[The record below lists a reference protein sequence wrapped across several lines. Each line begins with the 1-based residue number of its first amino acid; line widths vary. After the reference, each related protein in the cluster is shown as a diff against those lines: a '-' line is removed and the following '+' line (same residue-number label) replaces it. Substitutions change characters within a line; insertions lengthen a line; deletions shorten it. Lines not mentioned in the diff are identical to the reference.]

1 MSIKTI
7 IQRIFCDHDYKVLR
21 WHWTHGDMGNI
32 PLVMEAHIKCKKCG
46 KEKYIYPERGS
57 DLERFIMQHGA
68 IHQTMGD

>member
-57 DLERFIMQHGA
+57 LVEEIVMRSGRQE
-68 IHQTMGD
+68 

>member
-1 MSIKTI
+1 
-7 IQRIFCDHDYKVLR
+7 
-21 WHWTHGDMGNI
+21 MGNI